1 MAERME
7 FGWKVPEFPADGS
20 DNAAMIRQTLETLD
34 LVAGR
39 FDAAWVTD
47 HVLPWARWQA
57 VDTPVTECWTTLT
70 FLASRYPNL
79 PWGTVVLCQ
88 SYRNPALLA
97 KMVANL
103 CAYIP
108 GKFIFGIGAGWKED
122 EYRAYNWEFPR
133 PAVRIKQL
141 EETVEIAKR
150 LWTADHVT
158 YEGQYYRIQDACLN
172 PKPNPLPP
180 IMIGGGGEQLTLR
193 VVAKHADWWNGGGAR
208 EAYAHKL
215 DVLRQHCAAVGRD
228 FNRIKKTW
236 QCECVAVAPTQ
247 EAAEQ
252 MAEASLFYTAKESA
266 LIGTPEQVAAQIRQW
281 AALGVSHMQIRFADF
296 PKTDGIRLFMDAVL
310 PQFA

>member
-1 MAERME
+1 MAERVE

-20 DNAAMIRQTLETLD
+20 DNATMTRQTLATLD
-34 LVAGR
+34 LIADR
-39 FDAAWVTD
+39 FAAAWVTD

-57 VDTPVTECWTTLT
+57 VETPVTECWTALT

-103 CAYIP
+103 CAYLP
-108 GKFIFGIGAGWKED
+108 GNVIFGIGAGWKED

-133 PAVRIKQL
+133 PAVRIAQL

-150 LWTADHVT
+150 LWTADNVT
-158 YEGQYYRIQDACLN
+158 YEGKYYSVHNAYLN
-172 PKPNPLPP
+172 PKPDPLPP
-180 IMIGGGGEQLTLR
+180 IMIGGSGEQLTLR

-208 EAYAHKL
+208 DTYAHKL
-215 DVLRQHCAAVGRD
+215 GVLRGHCEAVGRD
-228 FNRIKKTW
+228 FDRIKKTW
-236 QCECVAVAPTQ
+236 QCECIAVAPTQ

-252 MAEASLFYTAKESA
+252 MAAASRFYTNPESS
-266 LIGTPEQVAAQIRQW
+266 LIGTPDRVAEQIRQW
-281 AALGVSHMQIRFADF
+281 AALGVSHMQLRFADF
-296 PKTDGIRLFMDAVL
+296 PQTDGIQLFMNEVM
-310 PQFA
+310 PQFT